1 MVRSTAEQRRTQ
13 IRAAAAAAFAT
24 AGLHGTSVETIAR
37 TIDISEAYVF
47 RLFGT
52 KRSLFIEVVTDAF
65 DAMTDGMVVAAGDA
79 IGVDALA
86 LMGAEY
92 KNLLRDRER
101 LLLQMQGFAACGDP
115 HVKRA
120 VRAAFGR
127 LWTRMAEVSGLEPV
141 QVKSFIAFGMLLNDL
156 AALDAPALRS
166 EWSRQALT
174 PVTKSLYLKIGEA
187 GPGSVTTNRT
197 GGARVSGTQ
206 TSPGAAEAP
215 GV

>member
-1 MVRSTAEQRRTQ
+1 MTVRSTAEQRRAQ

-37 TIDISEAYVF
+37 TIGISEAYVF

-65 DAMTDGMVVAAGDA
+65 DAMTDGMVAAAGDA
-79 IGVDALA
+79 TGVDALSR
-86 LMGAEY
+86 MDAEY
-92 KNLLRDRER
+92 KNLLRNREC

-127 LWTRMAEVSGLEPV
+127 LWTRVAEVSGLEPL

-174 PVTKSLYLKIGEA
+174 PATKSLYAKL
-187 GPGSVTTNRT
+187 
-197 GGARVSGTQ
+197 
-206 TSPGAAEAP
+206 AEAP
-215 GV
+215 VKK

>member
-1 MVRSTAEQRRTQ
+1 LTVRSTAEQRRAE
-13 IRAAAAAAFAT
+13 IRAAAAAAFGA

-37 TIDISEAYVF
+37 TIGISEAYVF

-65 DAMTDGMVVAAGDA
+65 DAMTDGMVAAAGDA
-79 IGVDALA
+79 TGVDALS
-86 LMGAEY
+86 LMDAEY
-92 KNLLRDRER
+92 KNLLRNREW

-127 LWTRMAEVSGLEPV
+127 LWTRVAEVSGLEPL

-166 EWSRQALT
+166 EWSRQALA
-174 PVTKSLYLKIGEA
+174 PVTKALYAKL
-187 GPGSVTTNRT
+187 
-197 GGARVSGTQ
+197 
-206 TSPGAAEAP
+206 AETP
-215 GV
+215 VKNDQ

>member
-1 MVRSTAEQRRTQ
+1 MTVRSTAEQRRTQ

-37 TIDISEAYVF
+37 TIGISEAYVF

-65 DAMTDGMVVAAGDA
+65 DAMTDGMVAAAGDA
-79 IGVDALA
+79 IGVDALS

-92 KNLLRDRER
+92 KNLLRNRER

-127 LWTRMAEVSGLEPV
+127 LWTRVAEVSGLEPL

-174 PVTKSLYLKIGEA
+174 PVTTSLYRKIGD
-187 GPGSVTTNRT
+187 GRPGNGDHEPDGR
-197 GGARVSGTQ
+197 R
-206 TSPGAAEAP
+206 PR
-215 GV
+215 

>member
-1 MVRSTAEQRRTQ
+1 MTVRSTAEQRRAQ
-13 IRAAAAAAFAT
+13 IRAAAATAFAT
-24 AGLHGTSVETIAR
+24 AGLHGTSVQTIAR
-37 TIDISEAYVF
+37 TTGISEAYVF

-52 KRSLFIEVVTDAF
+52 KRSLFIEVVTNAF
-65 DAMTDGMVVAAGDA
+65 DAMTDGMVAAAGDA
-79 IGVDALA
+79 TGVDALSR
-86 LMGAEY
+86 MGAEY
-92 KNLLRDRER
+92 RNLLRNRER

-127 LWTRMAEVSGLEPV
+127 LWTRVAEVSGLEPL

-174 PVTKSLYLKIGEA
+174 PVTTSLYLKIGD
-187 GPGSVTTNRT
+187 GRPGNGDHEPNGR
-197 GGARVSGTQ
+197 R
-206 TSPGAAEAP
+206 PR
-215 GV
+215 

>member
-1 MVRSTAEQRRTQ
+1 MTVRGTAEERRVQ

-37 TIDISEAYVF
+37 TIGISEAYVF

-52 KRSLFIEVVTDAF
+52 KRSLFIEVVTNAF
-65 DAMTDGMVVAAGDA
+65 DAMTDRMVAAAGDA
-79 IGVDALA
+79 TGVDALS

-92 KNLLRDRER
+92 KNLLRSREW

-115 HVKRA
+115 QVKRA

-127 LWTRMAEVSGLEPV
+127 LWTRVAEVSGLEPL

-166 EWSRQALT
+166 EWSRQALA
-174 PVTKSLYLKIGEA
+174 PVTRSLYAKIAA
-187 GPGSVTTNRT
+187 GPT
-197 GGARVSGTQ
+197 GAGDT
-206 TSPGAAEAP
+206 PP
-215 GV
+215 

>member
-1 MVRSTAEQRRTQ
+1 LTVRSTAEQRRAE
-13 IRAAAAAAFAT
+13 IRAAAAATFGT

-37 TIDISEAYVF
+37 TIGISEAYVF

-65 DAMTDGMVVAAGDA
+65 DAMTDGMVAAAGDA
-79 IGVDALA
+79 TGVDALS

-92 KNLLRDRER
+92 KNLLRNRER

-127 LWTRMAEVSGLEPV
+127 LWTRVG
-141 QVKSFIAFGMLLNDL
+141 
-156 AALDAPALRS
+156 AAAGQELHRVRDAAQRPRRARC
-166 EWSRQALT
+166 A
-174 PVTKSLYLKIGEA
+174 
-187 GPGSVTTNRT
+187 RT
-197 GGARVSGTQ
+197 AIRMVAAGARPRDQV
-206 TSPGAAEAP
+206 AVRENR
-215 GV
+215 

>member
-1 MVRSTAEQRRTQ
+1 MTVRGTAEQRRVQ
-13 IRAAAAAAFAT
+13 IRVAAAAAFAA

-37 TIDISEAYVF
+37 TIGISEAYVF

-52 KRSLFIEVVTDAF
+52 KRSLFIEVVTNAF
-65 DAMTDGMVVAAGDA
+65 DAMTDGMVAAAGDA
-79 IGVDALA
+79 TGADALS

-92 KNLLRDRER
+92 KNLLRNRER
-101 LLLQMQGFAACGDP
+101 LLLQVQGFAACGDP
-115 HVKRA
+115 QVKRA

-127 LWTRMAEVSGLEPV
+127 LWTRVAEVSGLEPL

-174 PVTKSLYLKIGEA
+174 PVPGSLYAKIAA
-187 GPGSVTTNRT
+187 GPT
-197 GGARVSGTQ
+197 GTGDAR
-206 TSPGAAEAP
+206 P
-215 GV
+215 

>member
-1 MVRSTAEQRRTQ
+1 
-13 IRAAAAAAFAT
+13 
-24 AGLHGTSVETIAR
+24 
-37 TIDISEAYVF
+37 
-47 RLFGT
+47 
-52 KRSLFIEVVTDAF
+52 
-65 DAMTDGMVVAAGDA
+65 
-79 IGVDALA
+79 
-86 LMGAEY
+86 
-92 KNLLRDRER
+92 
-101 LLLQMQGFAACGDP
+101 MQAFAACGDP

-127 LWTRMAEVSGLEPV
+127 LWTRVAEVSGLEPV

-206 TSPGAAEAP
+206 TSPGAAGAP

>member
-1 MVRSTAEQRRTQ
+1 MEAWLTVRSTAEQRRAQ
-13 IRAAAAAAFAT
+13 IRAAAAVAFAT

-37 TIDISEAYVF
+37 TIGISEAYVF

-65 DAMTDGMVVAAGDA
+65 DAMTDGMVAAAGDA
-79 IGVDALA
+79 TGVDALS

-92 KNLLRDRER
+92 KNLLRNRER

-127 LWTRMAEVSGLEPV
+127 LWTRVAEVSGLEPV

-174 PVTKSLYLKIGEA
+174 PVTKSLYLKMGDSR
-187 GPGSVTTNRT
+187 PGNGDHEPNGR
-197 GGARVSGTQ
+197 R
-206 TSPGAAEAP
+206 PR
-215 GV
+215 

>member
-1 MVRSTAEQRRTQ
+1 MTVRSTAEQRRAQ

-37 TIDISEAYVF
+37 TIGISEAYVF

-65 DAMTDGMVVAAGDA
+65 DAMTDGMVAAAGDA
-79 IGVDALA
+79 TGVDALS
-86 LMGAEY
+86 LMDAEY
-92 KNLLRDRER
+92 KNLLRNREW

-127 LWTRMAEVSGLEPV
+127 LWTRVAEVSGLEPL
-141 QVKSFIAFGMLLNDL
+141 QVKSFIAFGILLNDL

-174 PVTKSLYLKIGEA
+174 HVTRALYAKIAA
-187 GPGSVTTNRT
+187 GPS
-197 GGARVSGTQ
+197 GAGDAR
-206 TSPGAAEAP
+206 P
-215 GV
+215 